1 MKEGEEKGKR
11 RKRRKR
17 NANAKSGEGGYR
29 CVARWEKEVSE
40 EEEGRFFF
48 SKVK

>member
-1 MKEGEEKGKR
+1 MKEGEEKG
-11 RKRRKR
+11 KRRKR

-29 CVARWEKEVSE
+29 YVARWEKEVSE
-40 EEEGRFFF
+40 EEKGRFFF